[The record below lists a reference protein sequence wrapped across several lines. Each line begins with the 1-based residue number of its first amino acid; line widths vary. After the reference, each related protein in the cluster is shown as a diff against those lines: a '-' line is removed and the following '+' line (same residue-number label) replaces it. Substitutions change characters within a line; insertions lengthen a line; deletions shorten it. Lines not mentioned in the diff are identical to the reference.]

1 MGNIIE
7 KEVGNESPYFTTNS
21 EEEGIFPDLPI
32 RTYQEIDRDNIVEKE
47 GEEDEILS
55 ELRITNCRS
64 VTSSATPSV
73 TPLTGPPEV
82 IKTEEYIDDILTYQD
97 KDDDDISRVTIANVE
112 SLGEELGPTS
122 ISSSPLDLESLCHEL
137 SNITIN
143 QHSSSGEYVEE
154 EDDTKNGKFERK
166 PTATGVIF
174 SPPVQGNDSKG
185 EHTEDKDS
193 TKNET

>member
-1 MGNIIE
+1 MY
-7 KEVGNESPYFTTNS
+7 K
-21 EEEGIFPDLPI
+21 
-32 RTYQEIDRDNIVEKE
+32 RQ
-47 GEEDEILS
+47 
-55 ELRITNCRS
+55 
-64 VTSSATPSV
+64 
-73 TPLTGPPEV
+73 PLTGPPEV

-97 KDDDDISRVTIANVE
+97 EDDDDISRVTIANVE

-154 EDDTKNGKFERK
+154 EDDTKNGKFEGK

-174 SPPVQGNDSKG
+174 SPPVQENDSRG

-193 TKNET
+193 TKNENDEKETLIVADLFAVSYTHLTLPTKA